1 MLNEFFA
8 VFKTVRKIIS
18 VVMMGFVSL
27 TTQCATDNK
36 IARTI
41 LMKNTAITVGLFYS
55 YFYFT

>member
-8 VFKTVRKIIS
+8 VFKTVRKINS
-18 VVMMGFVSL
+18 VVMMGIVSL

-41 LMKNTAITVGLFYS
+41 LMKNTAITVGWFYS